1 MNLQEAVDNYETAM
15 QHCDNLIE
23 THRAPAKGQG
33 RRTVETSINRGTI
46 VLAVAAWQAIIQD
59 IAMVLRDELV
69 AEAKN
74 ALGTRLLADAIERWK
89 MDFEVALK
97 DFSTPNPDNT
107 RNLLKRVGFDP
118 QSHWTWTQSGGRG
131 NSSITVKP
139 KHVRKVIFQWIR
151 VRNDVAHGHT
161 IITSLPILGA
171 VRDPESSAGLVAAPT
186 LRLDDA
192 IACVKFFR
200 SVARLTVEGA
210 ASLLGE
216 PIPTW
221 KNLPSHALGLHVS
234 HLPD

>member
-1 MNLQEAVDNYETAM
+1 M

-23 THRAPAKGQG
+23 IHRAPDKGQG
-33 RRTVETSINRGTI
+33 RRTTETSINRGTI
-46 VLAVAAWQAIIQD
+46 VLAVAAWQAFIQD

-74 ALGTRLLADAIERWK
+74 APGARLLADAIDQWK
-89 MDFEVALK
+89 IVFEVALK
-97 DFSTPNPDNT
+97 DFSTPNPDNS

-118 QSHWTWTQSGGRG
+118 QPHWTWTQSGGRG
-131 NSSITVKP
+131 NASITVEP

-151 VRNDVAHGHT
+151 VRNDVAHGHST
-161 IITSLPILGA
+161 ITSLPILGA
-171 VRDPESSAGLVAAPT
+171 VRDPDSSAGLIAAPT

-192 IACVKFFR
+192 IACVRFFR
-200 SVARLTVEGA
+200 SVTRLTAEGA
-210 ASLLGE
+210 AGLLGE

-234 HLPD
+234 NLTD